1 MTPVVPWYG
10 FLDGIPPLDSVGL
23 MKSIRMFFRI
33 SSLSAMAMAFAAVLH
48 AEPAPLKLK
57 DNDVWVMVG
66 DSITAQRMHSN
77 YIEMYYRTRH
87 PGLKLHF
94 RNSGIGGNRTS
105 HVLDRFDY
113 DVAGWKP
120 TIVSVELGMNDVGGP
135 FEKTLPAYVEG
146 MKKIIGKIRA
156 IPATPILISSS
167 PVDDGSKMNDWR
179 GDRCKNI
186 HPFTEALQKLAAE
199 EDVLFVDQYHPLI
212 DVWGDNRR
220 NGAELAAKN
229 PQPEPA
235 PAPSADGKPAKPKL
249 PPSLIPLGG
258 DPVHP
263 GPVGQYTMAA
273 VILKG
278 LGAGGEVSSATL
290 SADGKVGDVKGC
302 KITDVSAADGKLSF
316 TRLDETGFWPI
327 LPSGKAAFDLLPS
340 ALDLS
345 QYLLKVTGLA
355 DGEYQITID
364 GKPAA
369 KATAKQLA
377 EGWNMTLA
385 MSERSSAIGKLVQQ
399 LQSPLNQAWRKASK
413 EKDAEKVAA
422 AQAAIEACEKDLQA
436 LVQPV
441 PVKVGIS
448 K

>member
-1 MTPVVPWYG
+1 MTPSVTRCS
-10 FLDGIPPLDSVGL
+10 FLDGIPPPDSVAG
-23 MKSIRMFFRI
+23 MKSIRTLFRI
-33 SSLSAMAMAFAAVLH
+33 SALSLALACAATLH

-57 DNDVWVMVG
+57 DNDLWVMVG
-66 DSITAQRMHSN
+66 DSITAQRQHSN

-87 PGLKLHF
+87 PELKLHF
-94 RNSGIGGNRTS
+94 RNSGIGGNRTQ

-113 DVAGWKP
+113 DVAAWKP
-120 TIVSVELGMNDVGGP
+120 TIVSVELGMNDVGGE
-135 FEKTLPAYVEG
+135 FAKTLPAYVNG
-146 MKKIIGKIRA
+146 MKKIIAKIRE

-179 GDRCKNI
+179 GDRCKTI

-220 NGAELAAKN
+220 KGAELAAKN
-229 PQPEPA
+229 PQPEPT
-235 PAPSADGKPAKPKL
+235 PAPSPDGKPAKPKL

-278 LGAGGEVSSATL
+278 LGAGGEVSSATV
-290 SADGKVGDVKGC
+290 SADGKIGETKGC
-302 KITDVSAADGKLSF
+302 KISDVSAEGGKLSL
-316 TRLDETGFWPI
+316 TRLDETGFWPV
-327 LPSGKAAFDLLPS
+327 LSSGKAAFDLLPS
-340 ALDLS
+340 GLDLS
-345 QYLLKVTGLA
+345 QYLLKVTGLPE
-355 DGEYQITID
+355 GEYNISID

-369 KATAKQLA
+369 KATSKQLA

-385 MSERSSAIGKLVQQ
+385 MTERSSAIGKLVQQ

-413 EKDAEKVAA
+413 EKDAEKIAA
-422 AQAAIEACEKDLQA
+422 AQAAIEACEKELQA
-436 LVQPV
+436 LIQPV
-441 PVKVGIS
+441 PVKVAIS